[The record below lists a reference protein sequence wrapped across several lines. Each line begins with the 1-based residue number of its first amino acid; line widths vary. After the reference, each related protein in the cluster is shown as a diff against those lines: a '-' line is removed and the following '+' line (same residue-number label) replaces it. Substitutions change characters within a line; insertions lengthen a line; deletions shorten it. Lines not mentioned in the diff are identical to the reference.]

1 MADDIYIKLVRNEKK
16 NAPEQPD
23 WVGPPN
29 EESPPDKDWRIGVK
43 IGDTWHN
50 QAGWDDRDNNGE
62 PTGMITVRLRSNDRS
77 KSGSSGGGTPSF
89 AAKKDYAKQSYY
101 AKR

>member
-1 MADDIYIKLVRNEKK
+1 MSDTNNLYIKLVRNEKK
-16 NAPEQPD
+16 NAEGQPD

-43 IGDTWHN
+43 IGETWHN
-50 QAGWDDRDNNGE
+50 QAGWDDEN
-62 PTGMITVRLRSNDRS
+62 GMITIRLRSNDKS

-89 AAKKDYAKQSYY
+89 APKKDYAKPSYY